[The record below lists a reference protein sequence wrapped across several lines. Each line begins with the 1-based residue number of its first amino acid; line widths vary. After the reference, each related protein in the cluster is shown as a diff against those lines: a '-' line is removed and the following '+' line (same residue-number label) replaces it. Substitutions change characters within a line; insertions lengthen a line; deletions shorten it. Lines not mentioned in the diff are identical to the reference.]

1 MHVLGLPPAFVLSQ
15 DQTLKL
21 KCATLAPPL
30 RYLSALPH
38 PRRPAVAPGLRIL
51 DVRTSAH
58 IVLPARKDSSVCR
71 ASCSI
76 GTRSRQTVKLTP
88 ASSVHQ
94 GKPNGPI
101 RERPDPS
108 KWNRAAR
115 ISLQIPVMSN
125 SAGII
130 PQRQKPPR
138 RANYRC
144 ATRPTLPIFRHPK
157 PDPKSRKPGET
168 FPKPADQNPGPEPNQ
183 ASPPRRWS
191 ARYGESQLTASG
203 FFRISA
209 VFSVPVMKVT

>member
-1 MHVLGLPPAFVLSQ
+1 MTFEPLHISSFRLERTLLSVVHRVPKEQ
-15 DQTLKL
+15 
-21 KCATLAPPL
+21 
-30 RYLSALPH
+30 
-38 PRRPAVAPGLRIL
+38 RR
-51 DVRTSAH
+51 
-58 IVLPARKDSSVCR
+58 
-71 ASCSI
+71 
-76 GTRSRQTVKLTP
+76 RQTVKLTP
-88 ASSVHQ
+88 ASSLRRNA
-94 GKPNGPI
+94 PSGPI

-191 ARYGESQLTASG
+191 ARYGESPNTARPRNQKS
-203 FFRISA
+203 SKN
-209 VFSVPVMKVT
+209 VQHTVMKR

>member
-1 MHVLGLPPAFVLSQ
+1 MTFEPLHISSFRLERTLLSVVHRVPKEQ
-15 DQTLKL
+15 
-21 KCATLAPPL
+21 
-30 RYLSALPH
+30 
-38 PRRPAVAPGLRIL
+38 RR
-51 DVRTSAH
+51 
-58 IVLPARKDSSVCR
+58 
-71 ASCSI
+71 
-76 GTRSRQTVKLTP
+76 RQTVKLTP
-88 ASSVHQ
+88 ASSLRRNA
-94 GKPNGPI
+94 PSGPI

-125 SAGII
+125 SVGII

-157 PDPKSRKPGET
+157 PETQTANPGKLPQTRRPE
-168 FPKPADQNPGPEPNQ
+168 PGPEPNQ

>member
-1 MHVLGLPPAFVLSQ
+1 M
-15 DQTLKL
+15 
-21 KCATLAPPL
+21 C
-30 RYLSALPH
+30 
-38 PRRPAVAPGLRIL
+38 
-51 DVRTSAH
+51 
-58 IVLPARKDSSVCR
+58 
-71 ASCSI
+71 SCY
-76 GTRSRQTVKLTP
+76 RSNKNPQTVKLTP
-88 ASSVHQ
+88 ASSLRRNA
-94 GKPNGPI
+94 PSGPI

-157 PDPKSRKPGET
+157 PETQTANPGKPPQTRRPE
-168 FPKPADQNPGPEPNQ
+168 PGPEPNQ

>member
-1 MHVLGLPPAFVLSQ
+1 MTFEPLHISSFRLERTLLSVVHRVPKEQ
-15 DQTLKL
+15 
-21 KCATLAPPL
+21 
-30 RYLSALPH
+30 
-38 PRRPAVAPGLRIL
+38 RR
-51 DVRTSAH
+51 
-58 IVLPARKDSSVCR
+58 
-71 ASCSI
+71 
-76 GTRSRQTVKLTP
+76 RQTVKLTP
-88 ASSVHQ
+88 ASSLRRNA
-94 GKPNGPI
+94 PSGPI

-157 PDPKSRKPGET
+157 PETQTANPGKLPQTRRPE
-168 FPKPADQNPGPEPNQ
+168 PGPEPNQ

-191 ARYGESQLTASG
+191 ARYGESQLTASA
-203 FFRISA
+203 S
-209 VFSVPVMKVT
+209 MKKIGNFLKKMRNPFKIRMMA